1 MRKEWATYLKLALEK
16 LLTDEATLA
25 KMSFRV
31 IENVLKF
38 KKQSEELI
46 SRVFLE
52 KEDHDNFKLAL
63 REALEHSL
71 NLNSNQSAEFMAKYL
86 DMHLKKSPASNSLES
101 EQDLRVV
108 IADVINVF
116 RYVKSKDVFEEFYAR
131 SLSRRLLLKKSANR
145 EAEQLMITELKSEC
159 GD

>member
-52 KEDHDNFKLAL
+52 KEDHDNFKLSL

-71 NLNSNQSAEFMAKYL
+71 NLNSN
-86 DMHLKKSPASNSLES
+86 
-101 EQDLRVV
+101 
-108 IADVINVF
+108 
-116 RYVKSKDVFEEFYAR
+116 
-131 SLSRRLLLKKSANR
+131 
-145 EAEQLMITELKSEC
+145 
-159 GD
+159 